1 MILNPVIQGGAEKTY
16 KKITILSSSVPR
28 DEFPQTA
35 KAGEL
40 VVSKSTYFDGHVA
53 FGMVYTVDGTN
64 VPTGRIPQNS
74 TRAPSAQFYLYFFM
88 PSSDVT
94 FGFQ

>member
-16 KKITILSSSVPR
+16 NITILSSSVPR

-40 VVSKSTYFDGHVA
+40 VVSKNTYFEGHGL
-53 FGMVYTVDGTN
+53 FGAVYTVDGTR
-64 VPTGRIPQNS
+64 VPTGGIPQNS
-74 TRAPSAQFYLYFFM
+74 ARAPGAQLYIYFFM
-88 PSSDVT
+88 PNSDVT